1 MFLNNMQKPI
11 NILIGD
17 NHLLTRD
24 CIVEYLKNQS
34 NFNVAGYPLNSI
46 PDKIKT
52 EEIHVDVVVIRL
64 CVNFSDGLP
73 HSETGYSIIRKIR
86 RLFPNVEIIV
96 ISSILDV
103 DFLREMKRL
112 EITTLSINI
121 ASTVFTE
128 TINRIVSNL
137 IIENTGNKNIISRNI
152 KDNGLSLSNFTQRE
166 IQIIKLMSQDLRYKE
181 IAIQLK
187 LSEFTIETYRKKL
200 FQIFNVKSR
209 TALVIAAARKH
220 LI

>member
-1 MFLNNMQKPI
+1 MQKPI

>member
-64 CVNFSDGLP
+64 CVNFSDGVP